1 MMRRLNSLFAVCA
14 GMAAALTIHSEPASA
29 MTMLRS
35 NDNLILYGKVVP
47 EDAQRFRR
55 NLSGGEVHTVV
66 LTESP
71 GGDLGA
77 AYAIA
82 KLIKDKKI
90 NTAVQGNCFSSCAV
104 MFMAGTERRM
114 LANKNLARTRLGFH
128 GPHNKLTLEVSTEG
142 IPKLREWLL
151 NATDGKFP
159 EALLDQA
166 MYINNAGDM
175 MYFYYPGANKN
186 NNIRFCKAGTIAYP
200 KLCETVT
207 GHDVVSVGILTT
219 AELLKV
225 EELDQQAAGG
235 KENPVATENLKQ

>member
-1 MMRRLNSLFAVCA
+1 M
-14 GMAAALTIHSEPASA
+14 
-29 MTMLRS
+29 
-35 NDNLILYGKVVP
+35 
-47 EDAQRFRR
+47 
-55 NLSGGEVHTVV
+55 HTVV

-82 KLIKDKKI
+82 ELIKNRKV
-90 NTAVQGNCFSSCAV
+90 NTAIQGNSFSSCAV
-104 MFMAGTERRM
+104 MFMAGIERRM
-114 LANKNLARTRLGFH
+114 LANKNLARTRLGIH
-128 GPHNKLTLEVSTEG
+128 GQHNNKLTLEVSTEG
-142 IPKLREWLL
+142 MPKLREWLL

-207 GHDVVSVGILTT
+207 GHDVVSAGILTT

-225 EELDQQAAGG
+225 EELDQQTAGG
-235 KENPVATENLKQ
+235 KENPVAENLKQ